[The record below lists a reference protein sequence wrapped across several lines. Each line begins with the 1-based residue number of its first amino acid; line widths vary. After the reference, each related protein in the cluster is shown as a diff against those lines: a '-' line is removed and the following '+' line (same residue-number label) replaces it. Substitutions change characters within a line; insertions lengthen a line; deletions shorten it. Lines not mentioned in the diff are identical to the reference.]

1 MSLPSIQEKLDG
13 LDPGGTL
20 AMERGD
26 YGPCVINK
34 PVILI
39 CDGATFWTDGN
50 VPAVTVQSPG
60 VVIKDAKMR
69 GLDTASHVVI
79 SAAKDSHP
87 LLQNIHIFGKA
98 VGVEPEPAEWI
109 VPEGIHTGEIPA
121 NHAGFFVDLAVP
133 QRSQIVCRISGVSM
147 DPSAL
152 SPGINTVKL
161 RISDALPDSILI
173 GEIEVIGSV
182 LTRLI
187 PFFARISASP
197 SPKSSGDTSPLIEIP
212 AQEKERFQKGL
223 AGSAPAG
230 PQPSFTQ
237 KSPTATPT
245 GNQET
250 QPVPAVEPPPKQP
263 ARVSKP
269 ADKTQATPGKR
280 KSTPAAQLDPLKLG
294 GAFGSGETRRL
305 PVYILADCSSSTDGE
320 AIDTV
325 EDWIIALHSELMNDP
340 LAVESA
346 FLSVITFDTEANQVI
361 SLTELCEF
369 KVPCHSTADGRSLGA
384 ALTLLNKSL
393 QKETR
398 RPSHQDNGD
407 QKPIVF
413 IIIKGVPSDR
423 WQQAAA
429 DLKSIYHPKI
439 IALTYGNGASS
450 KELSEL
456 TDRVYEVRTMNPND
470 FGFTQI
476 IWENIEA
483 EVSNSSLGFFLPE
496 DSSSILGGV
505 FQSLVGAEPQSN
517 SISSPPPSISS
528 ESISRKSQNQPHL
541 SKLFSDGENNS

>member
-20 AMERGD
+20 VMERGD

-50 VPAVTVQSPG
+50 VPAVTVQSSG

-121 NHAGFFVDLAVP
+121 NHVGFFVDLAVP

-187 PFFARISASP
+187 PFFARITASP

-212 AQEKERFQKGL
+212 AHEKERFQKGL
-223 AGSAPAG
+223 AGSAAAG
-230 PQPSFTQ
+230 SQPSFTQ
-237 KSPTATPT
+237 KSPTAPQT
-245 GNQET
+245 GNQKT
-250 QPVPAVEPPPKQP
+250 QPVPAVEPPQKQP
-263 ARVSKP
+263 AWVSKP
-269 ADKTQATPGKR
+269 ADKTQAKQGKR
-280 KSTPAAQLDPLKLG
+280 KSTPAAQLEPMKLG
-294 GAFGSGETRRL
+294 GAFSSGETRRL
-305 PVYILADCSSSTDGE
+305 PVYILADCSSCTDGK
-320 AIDTV
+320 AIYTV
-325 EDWIIALHSELMNDP
+325 EDWIIALHSELMSDP
-340 LAVESA
+340 VAVESA

-361 SLTELCEF
+361 PLTELCEF
-369 KVPCHSTADGRSLGA
+369 KVPSHSTAEGRSLGA
-384 ALTLLNKSL
+384 ALTLLNKAL

-398 RPSHQDNGD
+398 RPSHQDKGD

-423 WQQAAA
+423 WQQAAG
-429 DLKSIYHPKI
+429 DIKSIYHPKI
-439 IALTYGNGASS
+439 IALTYGNGVSS

-456 TDRVYEVRTMNPND
+456 TDRVYEVKTMNPND
-470 FGFTQI
+470 FGFTKI
-476 IWENIEA
+476 ISENIEA

-517 SISSPPPSISS
+517 SISSAPPSISS